1 MTEQST
7 TSDLLEAG
15 QITDDDV
22 SAVIHA
28 FVTDPREG
36 LFDLGSDYRLNVAE
50 TIDEGPLV
58 CEILRRVDAS
68 DDMKRAA
75 VRVAVLLGTPVKA

>member
-7 TSDLLEAG
+7 TIDLIAAG

-22 SAVIHA
+22 AAAIHA
-28 FVTDPREG
+28 FVRDPREG
-36 LFDLGSDYRLNVAE
+36 LFDLGNDYRLNVAE

>member
-7 TSDLLEAG
+7 TIELIAAG

-22 SAVIHA
+22 SAAIHA
-28 FVTDPREG
+28 FVHDPREG
-36 LFDLGSDYRLNVAE
+36 LFDLGNDYRLNVAE

-58 CEILRRVDAS
+58 CEILSRVDAS

-75 VRVAVLLGTPVKA
+75 IRVAILMGTPVKA